1 VRRTLCASLLVP
13 ALAAAALLLPSGPAA
28 AWPGPDGAYDWP
40 GMKKCGSFPA
50 RYRIY
55 VYANKRLGCRKAR
68 KVMKAWWLGK
78 PGTVVE
84 HDGPTGGYVT
94 LKRFPGWRCDSGAGG
109 GGCRKGRRV
118 AGYQN

>member
-1 VRRTLCASLLVP
+1 MKQRLGATLCALALGAS
-13 ALAAAALLLPSGPAA
+13 ALAVAGTAG

-50 RYRIY
+50 GYWIY

-84 HDGPTGGYVT
+84 HDDHVT
-94 LKRFPGWRCDSGAGG
+94 LDRFPGWRCVSGSGG
-109 GGCRKGRRV
+109 GSCRKGRRV

>member
-1 VRRTLCASLLVP
+1 MRRTLGAMIC
-13 ALAAAALLLPSGPAA
+13 ALAIAALAGPAG

-40 GMKKCGSFPA
+40 GMKKCGSFA
-50 RYRIY
+50 ASYRIY
-55 VYANKRLGCRKAR
+55 VYANKRTGCRKAR

-84 HDGPTGGYVT
+84 HDDYVT
-94 LKRFPGWRCDSGAGG
+94 LERFPGWRCDSGAGG
-109 GGCRKGRRV
+109 GGCRKGRRF

>member
-1 VRRTLCASLLVP
+1 MKLTLRATACAL
-13 ALAAAALLLPSGPAA
+13 ALAACAAITPGPAA

-50 RYRIY
+50 EYRIY
-55 VYANKRLGCRKAR
+55 VYANKRVGCGKAR

-78 PGTVVE
+78 PGAVVD
-84 HDGPTGGYVT
+84 HGDHVT
-94 LKRFPGWRCDSGAGG
+94 LKRYPGWRCDSGAGG
-109 GGCRKGRRV
+109 GGCRKAKLF

>member
-1 VRRTLCASLLVP
+1 MRRTSRATIWVL
-13 ALAAAALLLPSGPAA
+13 ALAASAAAFAGPAA

-50 RYRIY
+50 SYRIY
-55 VYANKRLGCRKAR
+55 VYANKHVGCRKAR

-109 GGCRKGRRV
+109 GACRKGRRV